1 MATPGDRIKTPDQWT
16 RTVAEH
22 NTQSTVEEKEGQKFV
37 ILDYPAQFQG
47 RKIIMDASR
56 PGVNRTP
63 TPPFRVE
70 YILANPSLIF
80 DDTSRLREDA
90 NHTGLMIADHFAKG
104 WIKFSYKNTESDLQ
118 QKTARIL
125 WKTSDGEVQRLVL
138 ELNEA
143 DVTSAINL
151 ADKFISG
158 VLDYIC
164 FSKEIPLDIHHI
176 EVYEAATNE
185 LVRVFLSIPYKTQV
199 QLNEQL
205 LMGGIKTPKL
215 LVPLLRLFREAINST
230 NAYYRMLCLYRIGEG
245 LKGVRAENN
254 QQVKEKDSVRKR
266 PRQRIPENEFTK
278 EHFSIW
284 IGKPVDDFLTHVEHN
299 FRKYVAHLIIDESFN
314 WVPDPGTTMHA
325 QETDKI
331 NGMLVSIVRQLIVDE
346 WTFMQANGI
355 A

>member
-1 MATPGDRIKTPDQWT
+1 MATPGDRIETPDQWT

-22 NTQSTVEEKEGQKFV
+22 TTQSKVREKEGQKFV
-37 ILDYPAQFQG
+37 SLDFPAQFQG

-56 PGVNRTP
+56 PGADRTP
-63 TPPFRVE
+63 NPPFRVE
-70 YILANPSLIF
+70 YILVNPSLIF
-80 DDTSRLREDA
+80 DDTSRLREDVD
-90 NHTGLMIADHFAKG
+90 HTGLTIAEQFAKG
-104 WIKFSYKNTESDLQ
+104 WIQLSYKNAETDLQ
-118 QKTARIL
+118 QKDARIS
-125 WKTSDGEVQRLVL
+125 WKPSEGEVQRLVI
-138 ELNEA
+138 ELNEP
-143 DVTSAINL
+143 DVTSAINR
-151 ADKFISG
+151 ADKFISR

-176 EVYEAATNE
+176 EVYEAATKE

-199 QLNEQL
+199 QLDDQL

-245 LKGVRAENN
+245 LKRVRAENN

-278 EHFSIW
+278 QHFSTW

-325 QETDKI
+325 QATDKI

-346 WTFMQANGI
+346 WTFMQEHGI
-355 A
+355 S